1 MKNKITLIA
10 ILLLSAFISCK
21 KESESDSTS
30 APSNKDLITSSP
42 WKISNYSTNSTD
54 SLTIAF
60 IQSWNED
67 LKTKPLQVTYNS
79 NGTYNYSDGT
89 NGSWEL
95 SGDSKILYDKGTEDE
110 VLSTID
116 KLTKT
121 EFKVTYIWEI
131 SESLKV
137 SVTETAIK

>member
-10 ILLLSAFISCK
+10 ILLLSTFLSCK
-21 KESESDSTS
+21 KESETEPIST
-30 APSNKDLITSSP
+30 PSNKDLIISSP

-67 LKTKPLQVTYNS
+67 LKTKPLQVTYSS

-89 NGSWEL
+89 NGIWEL
-95 SGDSKILYDKGTEDE
+95 SGDNKILFDKGTEDE

-121 EFKVTYIWEI
+121 EFKVTYTWEI